1 MLVVPVLYSMVVG
14 HPIEPGSI
22 LEQVQEIFTNAATL
36 GVIALWVI
44 FKEKRPFSSLG
55 FRGGRGI
62 PTFLLGVVGGFAM
75 FLVPVGL
82 LMVTG
87 QYQVVDAGT
96 KWVAVV
102 LPAVGF
108 AVIHMNFNPLPLLNI
123 TVVAIFFSFV
133 ALRQGSLWLVAGL
146 HTGWNYI
153 QGNILGIP
161 VSGNARSTS
170 LVFLGPTDGSLD
182 WLTGGEF
189 GIEGGGAAT
198 MVLVALAVWS
208 YFAFRS
214 HRRAL
219 GPVGAWR
226 PRLLRLDSPRRNH
239 DPAPAPSGQ
248 YRAEHQRTPAPP
260 PRRCPPALDARG
272 DPQCALPRSAEH
284 GGGA

>member
-96 KWVAVV
+96 KTAGMAALVPVLLLFGVWIVQSSTEEVVMRGYLLQIHGQQLPAWVAVV

-198 MVLVALAVWS
+198 LVLVALAVWS

-214 HRRAL
+214 HQRAL
-219 GPVGAWR
+219 GPA
-226 PRLLRLDSPRRNH
+226 
-239 DPAPAPSGQ
+239 
-248 YRAEHQRTPAPP
+248 
-260 PRRCPPALDARG
+260 
-272 DPQCALPRSAEH
+272 
-284 GGGA
+284 